1 MSHAP
6 RGVQA
11 PALAVI
17 AALVAFVVVAWAVFG
32 HPGLAAWDRDLAAAI
47 QAHSP
52 PALTTLLRVVSD
64 GHRPRIIVGM
74 TAAVALVLLW
84 RRDRSGLL
92 MLLATV
98 GGGAALNHL
107 LKHSFARLRPGHDAA
122 WAAATDFSFPSGHV
136 ANSTLLYGAVAAL
149 LIIGSR
155 SNALRIAAVS
165 GAVSM
170 VLLVSASR
178 LVLGAHYPSDVLAG
192 ALVGGGWLMLCL
204 IGLQY
209 ARDRHGPA

>member
-1 MSHAP
+1 L
-6 RGVQA
+6 
-11 PALAVI
+11 ALAAI
-17 AALVAFVVVAWAVFG
+17 AAVLALALVAWAVFG
-32 HPGLAAWDRDLAAAI
+32 HAGLAAWDRDMAAAI
-47 QAHSP
+47 QAHAP
-52 PALTTLLRVVSD
+52 PTLTALLRLVSD
-64 GHRPRIIVGM
+64 GHRPRFILGM
-74 TAAVALVLLW
+74 TAAVGLVLLW

-107 LKHSFARLRPGHDAA
+107 LKHNFARPRPGPDSA
-122 WAAATDFSFPSGHV
+122 WAAVTDFSFPSGHV

-149 LIIGSR
+149 VLLGSR
-155 SNALRIAAVS
+155 SNVVRIAAVA

-192 ALVGGGWLMLCL
+192 ALVGAGWLMLCV

-209 ARDRHGPA
+209 GRDRHRPA